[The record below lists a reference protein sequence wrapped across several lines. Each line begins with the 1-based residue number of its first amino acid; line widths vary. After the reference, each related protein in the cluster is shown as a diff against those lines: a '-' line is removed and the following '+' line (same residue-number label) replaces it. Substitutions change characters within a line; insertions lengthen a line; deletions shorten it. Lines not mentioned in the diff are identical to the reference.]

1 MRNII
6 IGTIGSLLISGCG
19 GKVGPSQ
26 SADQGNSLQSV
37 PGPSPD
43 PGPAPKAPSV
53 SADAILWQNVITGEA
68 SIWSMNGTTRIG
80 GGPITNAN
88 SSTTLVPGAN
98 YEVVGTADFNGDGTP
113 DILWQ
118 NVTTGEASIWY
129 MNGTTRIGGGPIT
142 NANFFYD
149 PRPGSKLRSGWYG

>member
-1 MRNII
+1 M
-6 IGTIGSLLISGCG
+6 
-19 GKVGPSQ
+19 
-26 SADQGNSLQSV
+26 
-37 PGPSPD
+37 
-43 PGPAPKAPSV
+43 
-53 SADAILWQNVITGEA
+53 
-68 SIWSMNGTTRIG
+68 
-80 GGPITNAN
+80 PI

-142 NANFFYD
+142 NANSSTALQA
-149 PRPGSKLRSGWYG
+149 GSSWQIVPQSRR